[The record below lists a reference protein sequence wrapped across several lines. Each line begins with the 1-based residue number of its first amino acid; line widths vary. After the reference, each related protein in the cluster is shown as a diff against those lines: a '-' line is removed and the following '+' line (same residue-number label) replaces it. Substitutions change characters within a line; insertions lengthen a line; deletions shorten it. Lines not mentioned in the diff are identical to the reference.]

1 MLAVTQPLPQ
11 SVSQCSLWSVFC
23 PCCVCGRSFFSRSFV
38 CSFTQRPVS
47 VVVLLVGW
55 FHCEC
60 FHFIHPSSTL
70 RHAHENLWF
79 PTPILPCAIDYPRTV
94 LHTQSHKQ
102 KQKQKQ
108 TIKASKRTN
117 ERRRHSVTV
126 SQRHSVTVH
135 SSQFTVHSSLFTVPQ
150 SQSLTHSLTH
160 SLTVSHSH
168 SLTHS
173 HFTHSSD
180 CQFGVHSSL
189 STFFFPSFVHSF
201 VRSFV
206 RSFIRSFVHSF
217 VRSFVPSFI
226 RLFVHSFTV
235 VTVPRVGGNQSKERE
250 GGEGQ
255 SPPSFLSVTVT
266 VTVEGIQTKP
276 NPTVCL
282 WVWKRVWMRLRLVA
296 VCCLL
301 FAVCCLLFVRSFC
314 LHSWGRR
321 K

>member
-1 MLAVTQPLPQ
+1 M
-11 SVSQCSLWSVFC
+11 
-23 PCCVCGRSFFSRSFV
+23 FS
-38 CSFTQRPVS
+38 
-47 VVVLLVGW
+47 
-55 FHCEC
+55 C
-60 FHFIHPSSTL
+60 FHFIHPPPTL
-70 RHAHENLWF
+70 RHAHENLRF
-79 PTPILPCAIDYPRTV
+79 PTPILPCAIDYPGTV
-94 LHTQSHKQ
+94 LHNNHTNKNKNKNKPSKHQSE
-102 KQKQKQ
+102 
-108 TIKASKRTN
+108 RTN
-117 ERRRHSVTV
+117 AVVTV
-126 SQRHSVTVH
+126 SQRH

-150 SQSLTHSLTH
+150 SQSLTHSHSH
-160 SLTVSHSH
+160 SLTH

-282 WVWKRVWMRLRLVA
+282 WVWKKVWMRLRLVAVCCLLFAVCCLLFAVCCLLFAVCCLLFA